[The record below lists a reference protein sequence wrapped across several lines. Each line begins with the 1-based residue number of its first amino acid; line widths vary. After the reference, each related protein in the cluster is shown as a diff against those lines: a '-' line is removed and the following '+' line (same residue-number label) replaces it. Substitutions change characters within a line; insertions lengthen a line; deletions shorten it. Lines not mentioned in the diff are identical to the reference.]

1 MLYDLTSIHLKF
13 IQNMGQ
19 LVFQNIILIYFKI
32 KNILK
37 NNYNY
42 TFFKKNSP
50 KRFVLKDCWSV
61 GQCDKKF
68 RN

>member
-1 MLYDLTSIHLKF
+1 MLYDLINICLKS

-19 LVFQNIILIYFKI
+19 LAFQNIILIYFKM

-37 NNYNY
+37 NNRNH
-42 TFFKKNSP
+42 TPSKKNSS
-50 KRFVLKDCWSV
+50 KRFILEDGWSV

>member
-1 MLYDLTSIHLKF
+1 MLYDLISIHLKF

-42 TFFKKNSP
+42 TFFKKTLQNGL
-50 KRFVLKDCWSV
+50 F
-61 GQCDKKF
+61 
-68 RN
+68 